1 MVCDLCNNIEY
12 RELLKISSKKD
23 YNSPKKTRED
33 YTIVEC
39 NNCGLVFVK
48 ENVDEN
54 EIKDIYSKG
63 YYTGRDERG
72 YKNYIKKHSNTFL
85 NKISKLSRR
94 FKGNPTKDIH
104 LINRYVKHKGKLL
117 EIGCAAGFFLQE
129 AKKNGWDVT
138 GVEISDFAS
147 NFAKDELNLNVYNG
161 KIEEIINSRKLKK
174 DQFDVVTLWDTL
186 EHIAKPS
193 SLLKSVNF
201 LLKINGILFF
211 STLNIDSTEYINNGK
226 NWKYFRP
233 PKHLFY
239 FSESTIK
246 KYLEKYGFD
255 IIYKND
261 FKNEIVVVGAKKISN
276 L

>member
-12 RELLKISSKKD
+12 RELFKISSKKD
-23 YNSPKKTRED
+23 YNSPKKTKED

-39 NNCGLVFVK
+39 NNCGLIFVK
-48 ENVDEN
+48 ENVNEN

-138 GVEISDFAS
+138 GVEISDFAA
-147 NFAKDELNLNVYNG
+147 NFAKDELNLNVFNE
-161 KIEEIINSRKLKK
+161 KIERIINSGKLKK

-193 SLLKSVNF
+193 SLLKSVNY